1 MKKNKKVGEGGL
13 EPPISNTKNLR
24 VYLKFNYDIVSNKV
38 VTRKFPF
45 HYSPN
50 YSTQAEGALIPISTL
65 LPKPIVQYLNDKF
78 II

>member
-50 YSTQAEGALIPISTL
+50 YST
-65 LPKPIVQYLNDKF
+65 
-78 II
+78 